1 MAKFNDKDTLS
12 IAATVSDVLEGKKEK
27 KEEVKYPHM
36 MYSPD
41 GKDEVEVKDKAEH
54 EKYAKKGYVHDKPE
68 VKEGPEEP
76 KAQKEKEFKDKHV
89 VKKSGE
95 NEDGSVTKEEKD
107 EEEEKEDE
115 VDEASEKQKKYQA
128 FFQKALKKFGAKSPA
143 ELDKEKRKEFFNYVD
158 KNYESDNESD

>member
-1 MAKFNDKDTLS
+1 MAKFNDKETLS
-12 IAATVSDVLEGKKEK
+12 IADTVSDVLEGKVK

-54 EKYAKKGYVHDKPE
+54 EKYAKKGYVHDKPKMDE
-68 VKEGPEEP
+68 VAEPEP
-76 KAQKEKEFKDKHV
+76 KGEKEFKDKHV
-89 VKKSGE
+89 VKKSGA
-95 NEDGSVTKEEKD
+95 NDDGTITKESKEEPED
-107 EEEEKEDE
+107 EEEDE